1 MPRTPLDPDDGTILL
16 SDGGIETVLLF
27 HDGLDLPAFA
37 AYPLLAT
44 DRGRDRLHRYYR
56 DFMAVA
62 ADAGT
67 GFVLETPTW
76 RASADW
82 GAELGHG
89 PAELT
94 RVAHD
99 AVALGHALRDAWTGD
114 GPFLVSG
121 CVGPRG
127 DGYVPG
133 LVMSPGDAARY
144 HRVQVGDLAAA
155 GADLVTAMTLGDV
168 DEATGFVMA
177 AAEHGVPAV
186 VGFTVETDGRLPSG
200 APLGEAVEEVDAAT
214 DGGAAWFM
222 VNCAHPDH
230 LRPALGDDASWVLR
244 VGALRAN
251 ASRRSHAELDAADE
265 LDPGD
270 PDELAT
276 QYAALR
282 DDLPALGVVGGC
294 CGTDLRHVTR
304 IAEALLPTA

>member
-1 MPRTPLDPDDGTILL
+1 ML
-16 SDGGIETVLLF
+16 SDGGIETVLIF

-37 AYPLLAT
+37 AFPLLGS
-44 DRGRDRLHRYYR
+44 DRGRYRLQRYYR
-56 DFMAVA
+56 DFVDVA
-62 ADAGT
+62 ASAGT
-67 GFVLETPTW
+67 GFLLETPTW

-82 GAELGHG
+82 GAGLGYG

-99 AVALGHALRDAWTGD
+99 AVALGHRLRDTWTGD

-127 DGYVPG
+127 DGSVPG

-155 GADLVTAMTLGDV
+155 GADLVTATTLGDV

-177 AAEHGVPAV
+177 AVEHGVPAV

-214 DGGAAWFM
+214 DGAAAWFM

-230 LRPALGDDASWVLR
+230 VLPGLPERPESWAAR
-244 VGALRAN
+244 VRAYRPN
-251 ASRRSHAELDAADE
+251 ASRLSHADLDAAGTLDE
-265 LDPGD
+265 GD
-270 PDELAT
+270 PAELAT
-276 QYAALR
+276 GVTQVRGRLPGLR
-282 DDLPALGVVGGC
+282 AFGGC
-294 CGTDLRHVTR
+294 CGTDVRHV
-304 IAEALLPTA
+304 AALAAALAP